1 MIMPGVAYETS
12 SGGPFMRDINGQTS
26 DDEQEL
32 YWYMNSGHVR
42 TEPWRFGLMGP
53 YAMTFTYVRRYM
65 IKNHDSGISLTSSP
79 TQATV
84 AQPLQ
89 ISILL
94 SSAVSTSRAMSP
106 PLSEDLSQGLHPAC
120 RRASRA
126 SCTGTTMQPSIGLM
140 LIQPLAHTNR
150 P

>member
-53 YAMTFTYVRRYM
+53 YAMTFTYVQPR
-65 IKNHDSGISLTSSP
+65 ISKSVGE
-79 TQATV
+79 A
-84 AQPLQ
+84 
-89 ISILL
+89 
-94 SSAVSTSRAMSP
+94 R
-106 PLSEDLSQGLHPAC
+106 
-120 RRASRA
+120 
-126 SCTGTTMQPSIGLM
+126 SC
-140 LIQPLAHTNR
+140 
-150 P
+150 

>member
-53 YAMTFTYVRRYM
+53 YAMTFTYVALCAR
-65 IKNHDSGISLTSSP
+65 KNNDSEISLTFR
-79 TQATV
+79 
-84 AQPLQ
+84 PLQ
-89 ISILL
+89 AMAAHLLQIWTLPSSTVSI
-94 SSAVSTSRAMSP
+94 SRATCP
-106 PLSEDLSQGLHPAC
+106 PVSVVLCQVLHPVSH
-120 RRASRA
+120 RVSRA
-126 SCTGTTMQPSIGLM
+126 SCIGITTQPSTGSM
-140 LIQPLAHTNR
+140 PTQPLAHTNR